1 MATAMDSKASVEK
14 SAALAAAA
22 AKAIAEVSAQTAAM
36 SPLPPPAEIPET
48 LGLIAGRGSYPL
60 QLCRSAHAQGVK
72 KVVAFAFRHETA
84 WAIDRAADEVH
95 WLYLGQLKALLDAV
109 QAAGITRIVMAG
121 QIKPTRLF
129 SLRLDRLALTL
140 LATLPER
147 NAHTLFGTIADQ
159 LAGVGATLLPASC
172 FMETEMPGP
181 GLLSARAPD
190 DREMADIRL
199 GAHVAKVASALDIG
213 QTIVVKE
220 GTILA
225 VEGFEGTDQTILRA
239 GKLGGKDGGAVV
251 VTVAKPGH
259 DMRFDIPIIGTR
271 TFKMLKKAK
280 ASCLAVEAGKAILLE
295 RETIIAEA
303 NRLGMAFLA
312 FDADKIQP
320 AG

>member
-1 MATAMDSKASVEK
+1 MTNPTDDTPATATPAPTDS
-14 SAALAAAA
+14 
-22 AKAIAEVSAQTAAM
+22 
-36 SPLPPPAEIPET
+36 IPET

-60 QLCRSAHAQGVK
+60 QLCRSAHAQGVRR
-72 KVVAFAFRHETA
+72 VVAFAFRHETA
-84 WAIDRAADEVH
+84 WAIDRAADKVH
-95 WLYLGQLKALLDAV
+95 WLYLGQLRALLDAV
-109 QAAGITRIVMAG
+109 KAEGITQIVMAG

-129 SLRLDRLALTL
+129 SLRLDRLALSL

-159 LAGVGATLLPASC
+159 LRDVGATLLPASR

-181 GLLSARAPD
+181 GLLSQREPD
-190 DREMADIRL
+190 EREWADIRL
-199 GAHVAKVASALDIG
+199 GAHVAKVTSQLDIG
-213 QTIVVKE
+213 QTVVVKE

-239 GKLGGKDGGAVV
+239 GKLGGSKGGAVV
-251 VTVAKPGH
+251 VKVAKPGH

-295 RETIIAEA
+295 RETIVEEA

-312 FDADKIQP
+312 FDSAKIN
-320 AG
+320 

>member
-129 SLRLDRLALTL
+129 SLRLDRLALSL
-140 LATLPER
+140 LAKLPER

-251 VTVAKPGH
+251 VKVAKPGH

-320 AG
+320 EG